1 MPIPTYEIYALK
13 YAGPFTRP
21 ASMMVWFQ
29 DMDKTV
35 LVDYFIFAIRGG
47 GETIVVDCGVR
58 PDLAAERQLAGY
70 VNPVEVLKRIDI
82 DAGKVKYLIATHIHF
97 DHISGIRLFP
107 RANVY
112 VQEKEFQFWM
122 KDPIAKRAPF
132 LHVSDPGANLYLKK
146 LEGSKRLHLIRG
158 DKKILP
164 GIELLLTP
172 GHTPGMQAVAVHTEK
187 GTAIIGSDVA
197 HLFVSYRNDIPSA
210 IITDMR
216 AWMKSF
222 DKVHAKAS
230 SLELMFPGHDPALLQ
245 NYPKVAED
253 ITRLV

>member
-35 LVDYFIFAIRGG
+35 QIAYFIFVIRGG
-47 GETIVVDCGVR
+47 GETLVVDCGVS

-70 VNPVEVLKRIDI
+70 VSPAEALNRIGI
-82 DAGKVKYLIATHIHF
+82 DAGKVKHLIATHIHF

-107 RANVY
+107 KANIY
-112 VQEKEFQFWM
+112 VQEKEYRFWI
-122 KDPIAKRAPF
+122 KDPIAQRAPF
-132 LHVSDPGANLYLKK
+132 LHVSDLAANKYMRK

-164 GIELLLTP
+164 GVELLLVP
-172 GHTPGMQAVAVHTEK
+172 GHTPGMQAVAVNTAK
-187 GTAIIGSDVA
+187 GTAIVGSDVA
-197 HLFVSYRNDIPSA
+197 HLFANYRTDIPSA
-210 IITDMR
+210 IITDLR
-216 AWMKSF
+216 GWMKSF
-222 DKVHAKAS
+222 DKVRSKAS
-230 SLELMFPGHDPALLQ
+230 SPDLMFPGHDPLMVV
-245 NYPKVAED
+245 NYPAVAED
-253 ITRLV
+253 VLRLV